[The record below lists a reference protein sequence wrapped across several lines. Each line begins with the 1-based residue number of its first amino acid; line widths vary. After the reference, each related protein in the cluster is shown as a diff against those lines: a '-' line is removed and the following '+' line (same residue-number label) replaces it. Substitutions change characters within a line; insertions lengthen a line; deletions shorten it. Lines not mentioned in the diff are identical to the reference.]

1 MDITQSGDLV
11 KAMRREVWRQ
21 RGERWTQAELARRAN
36 ATPKIISNLERGQK
50 ARIEPELLLG
60 LANAFELTTRER
72 AVFFECANGLR
83 RQDLPRP
90 GQQPEA
96 VLANL
101 LKTLKQ
107 YHLPAFILDDYDN
120 VVAVNS
126 PIRHLFSG
134 IIPLLLEDAPEL
146 PGGYNVLRFVFS
158 DTSHFASSIVRN
170 KARYLQQSVYFFR
183 FITLPYR
190 ATRFYQD
197 MMTCFFADPSME
209 AFRRTYD
216 QTFTQKRDF
225 FFEDNFVTL
234 QMPDHPPLQFFS
246 PPQEAVHT
254 PFGSLYLVAYLPA
267 DMSTLRYFL
276 HLNEVEPLDPIPL
289 APWPVEIE
297 WIEFDDDEEEEE
309 YLEEDE
315 ENAPTEMQSD

>member
-1 MDITQSGDLV
+1 MEITEFGALV

-90 GQQPEA
+90 GQQPDA

-101 LKTLKQ
+101 LKTLEQ
-107 YHLPAFILDDYDN
+107 YQLPAFILDDYDN
-120 VVAVNS
+120 VVAINS
-126 PIRHLFSG
+126 PIRHLFSTA
-134 IIPLLLEDAPEL
+134 LSLLEDASRF
-146 PGGYNVLRFVFS
+146 PGGYNVMRLVFS
-158 DTSHFASSIVRN
+158 EVSPFGNSIVKN
-170 KARYLQQSVYFFR
+170 KERYLRQSVYFFR

-190 ATRFYQD
+190 ATRFYRD
-197 MMTCFFADPSME
+197 MMAYFFSDPAME
-209 AFRRTYD
+209 AFRRVYAE
-216 QTFTQKRDF
+216 TFTHRQDF
-225 FFEDNFVTL
+225 FFEDNFATL
-234 QMPDHPPLQFFS
+234 KLPDHPPLQFFS

-254 PFGSLYLVAYLPA
+254 PYGSLYITAYLPA
-267 DMSTLRYFL
+267 DMLTLRYFL
-276 HLNEVEPLDPIPL
+276 HLNEMETLEPLPL
-289 APWPVEIE
+289 SPWPIE
-297 WIEFDDDEEEEE
+297 TTIIVD
-309 YLEEDE
+309 EDE
-315 ENAPTEMQSD
+315 DEDWEDETDANNGEALS